1 MLAWSVHA
9 AEDPS
14 RVRRPA
20 VPPPRAAPRAV
31 APSGA
36 GGGGKGQGRG
46 QGAGAGAGG
55 LSERAPRGR
64 RS

>member
-55 LSERAPRGR
+55 
-64 RS
+64 